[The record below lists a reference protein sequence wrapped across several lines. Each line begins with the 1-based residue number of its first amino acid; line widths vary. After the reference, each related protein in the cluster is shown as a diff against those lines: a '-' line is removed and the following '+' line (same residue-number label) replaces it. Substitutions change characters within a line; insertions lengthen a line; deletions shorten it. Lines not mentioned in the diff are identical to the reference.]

1 MPIRYNNLSSNPSVL
16 IVSKKIVK
24 SEEKCTYL
32 CIKATFGEIESNYT
46 FGRTSFKVV
55 LSDMTNDA
63 YLGLFHLSTNYLTYI
78 NENTIGNYID
88 EQLSNFA
95 ISKKDETYEVDVDIS
110 SLVSKYK
117 NSNGFTLSFAIRCY
131 SEGSIEI
138 NIENVTNKEVLIG
151 EVYNNKNESYLH
163 ETISQD
169 LGFVG
174 SGKVDLYTQG
184 LFFNFLDITTSGKN
198 PVSLKASYNGKI
210 KGAFGQNGTSD
221 YEYKI
226 KRTNDYIELI
236 NYLNDSY
243 IYLKMTKEE
252 AKEKYHLEIDSNDD
266 LYVNISDYSYIL
278 NNGENFSLIKKNVST
293 LEFECPNIVN
303 NVIKELYLLKIILD
317 KYTITYIRNGSYR
330 VTSIIGNDEDKITIT
345 YDNYANIKTIN
356 YDNRRYIKF
365 TYKSISNYK
374 LLSKVEYCDNNNPTE
389 EETIQNVACF
399 EYDNSQKLVMSY
411 DEKTN
416 IGCKYE
422 YTNSKITR
430 VSTILK
436 DTEEY
441 SEFTEISTN
450 DGVVTL
456 KNNLDKYTYYYF
468 DEKGRCYLK
477 VDDEGNTVSTI
488 YDESTIGANAIVVS
502 ETNPQIND
510 NNILLN
516 GDFEGELIDQSFSW
530 VFQSLRIKKI
540 KNDSIGYNGKNS
552 LMINNDT
559 EEPFSVYQTINNT
572 YKYKNKKLFLKGYVR
587 GEGNVN
593 INVKIDGNDNIVNF
607 DVKNIWEEVAI
618 NDIDVSDSVSTIKVV
633 ITLESNTK
641 VRLSNFSLCVGG
653 ENQRYNYIQNG
664 KFVDN
669 IDKWKTNNF
678 DGKDLITPI
687 SNNEIL
693 NKIFTTG
700 LKITGNLNKIK
711 EIKQEIKLS
720 GGAGEELLFSFFK
733 KANLTLNDIC
743 YAYMEISYTILGNKT
758 YSFKIGTNVK
768 EYEKVIQSIITESS
782 YNKVTVG
789 VKYLGKSDLILT
801 DFGLFKE
808 EFGNYYS
815 FTENKALT
823 EIASGANNLDI
834 EYSKKDKVKRITSE
848 TGEVYEY
855 TYDDLGNIILITDSS
870 GNSFSFEY
878 DENYYLNKNKITTIN
893 GKTLEKELINDS
905 KGNIIKQIDYDGN
918 ITMYEYD
925 DKNRIK
931 ILNHP
936 NGEVEHYKYDNRD
949 NIVKKSYDV
958 ETTII
963 NHEFSYDN
971 INNMKSLNACGEI
984 EYKLDPY
991 DSWQN
996 FEQVKL
1002 NNKVLNKFNYYKRY
1016 DFYTGQL
1023 LSKEYTNGTH
1033 YYFSYDE
1040 LLRLTKVE
1048 YEASDN
1054 SKITIAT
1061 YEYDKYN
1068 KLIKKGD
1075 IAGVTYYSYNANGLL
1090 IKEELVSETTNK
1102 CIITEYDNLE
1112 NIQQKSINIDGK
1124 ILNYNYVYDYEYNEY
1139 QSGGYFSRLENSFNE
1154 DIIFEEPTLKYGE
1167 EPILNTIETVK
1178 DVDLN
1183 RNILRFTKDTSTLSY
1198 SLDGINAKRIEKT
1211 AGSSLFNKEEWNDS
1225 FAKRKEIIMWIR
1237 VNNLSSN
1244 TNEINILSFGNE
1256 TEELASLKIK
1266 NTGEVKFSC
1275 NGKIIDNMD
1284 IKPKEWNLIGISLER
1299 IDDSKIN
1306 FSYFV
1311 NEYLYET
1318 PIETEILTKANRLSF
1333 GSYQKSTVTNEDL
1346 IGGDS
1351 LEMPF
1356 DILYVGIGEYQHT
1369 KESYKGI
1376 YNEGYK
1382 YLFTK
1387 TVNKQS
1393 GVIYYN
1399 HSAYEGVDVIPLNG
1413 SLTSIKGLK
1422 PLEYTY
1428 GDSSF
1433 KIDKTKLFKL
1443 DKMQSNVDNT
1453 YTSRHT
1459 YASYNE
1465 EIGISGKNKSMLSY
1479 DLGLEKEGVISLRF
1493 KCDYVG
1499 GWSYV
1504 PSRTILACPDPD
1516 NGAHKLLAYV
1526 DNASGQISISFGGK
1540 TYYTGLNIIPDTW
1553 HHFTVSWTTTNLV
1566 VYLDGN
1572 NIEYL
1577 GNEYTYPDLTN
1588 CKTYIGCNYLNNKPC
1603 LQLLGSIEMLIY
1615 SNKYIYNI
1623 HPKLVTEGQSISILT
1638 EYDEIKRPIGKEI
1651 NTGTT
1656 KLNQEFVYN
1665 DDNQI
1670 VEQMPSMEILPTGEK
1685 IVYSYDRS
1693 GNITHKVKIK
1703 NETIEESIN
1712 YQYDISNRLIK
1723 EKCYNGSILKYN
1735 YEYKY
1740 NSLGDIL
1747 EKIEYNISDEIISKE
1762 IYNYSTTN
1770 GSQLLSINKVNT
1782 NNEIIETKTITYLEE
1797 DPFRPKTYKNNNL
1810 TWNGKRLTSYGTNT
1824 YKYNS
1829 EGIRISKTTSE
1840 GEYKYLLDGNKII
1853 KEIKPNNKEIYY
1865 HYDEKEELVGFNYN
1879 AKEYF
1884 YIRDITGNITNIIDS
1899 NGTIKVSYEYDAW
1912 GKVINI
1918 DGDEDLIEIN
1928 SYLYKGYYY
1937 DKETS
1942 LYYCNSR
1949 YYDPEIRRWISIDDI
1964 DYLDIETING
1974 VNLYAYC
1981 MNNPVMCT
1989 DPTGHM
1995 PKWLAT
2001 TLKIVGGVAIIAGC
2015 VAGSILTGGALSV
2028 VLAGAAIGAA
2038 SGGISAGVSTV
2049 VSGGDI
2055 HDFANA
2061 FLMSTASGAI
2071 SGAVAASPLGTG
2083 AQMAINAALSA
2094 ANYAGTQ
2101 LLSGNK
2107 ITLGGLVINAG
2118 FGAICGKIGQ
2128 KGWMQSEATNAFIGF
2143 SGKNAMY
2150 DVIHMVGEK
2159 SLRRMIL
2166 PTIAFGGAGGGIYG
2180 RISSRFNPNGNFI
2193 GI

>member
-1 MPIRYNNLSSNPSVL
+1 M
-16 IVSKKIVK
+16 
-24 SEEKCTYL
+24 
-32 CIKATFGEIESNYT
+32 
-46 FGRTSFKVV
+46 
-55 LSDMTNDA
+55 
-63 YLGLFHLSTNYLTYI
+63 
-78 NENTIGNYID
+78 
-88 EQLSNFA
+88 
-95 ISKKDETYEVDVDIS
+95 
-110 SLVSKYK
+110 
-117 NSNGFTLSFAIRCY
+117 
-131 SEGSIEI
+131 
-138 NIENVTNKEVLIG
+138 
-151 EVYNNKNESYLH
+151 
-163 ETISQD
+163 
-169 LGFVG
+169 
-174 SGKVDLYTQG
+174 
-184 LFFNFLDITTSGKN
+184 
-198 PVSLKASYNGKI
+198 
-210 KGAFGQNGTSD
+210 
-221 YEYKI
+221 
-226 KRTNDYIELI
+226 
-236 NYLNDSY
+236 
-243 IYLKMTKEE
+243 
-252 AKEKYHLEIDSNDD
+252 
-266 LYVNISDYSYIL
+266 
-278 NNGENFSLIKKNVST
+278 
-293 LEFECPNIVN
+293 
-303 NVIKELYLLKIILD
+303 
-317 KYTITYIRNGSYR
+317 
-330 VTSIIGNDEDKITIT
+330 
-345 YDNYANIKTIN
+345 
-356 YDNRRYIKF
+356 
-365 TYKSISNYK
+365 
-374 LLSKVEYCDNNNPTE
+374 
-389 EETIQNVACF
+389 
-399 EYDNSQKLVMSY
+399 
-411 DEKTN
+411 
-416 IGCKYE
+416 
-422 YTNSKITR
+422 
-430 VSTILK
+430 
-436 DTEEY
+436 
-441 SEFTEISTN
+441 
-450 DGVVTL
+450 
-456 KNNLDKYTYYYF
+456 
-468 DEKGRCYLK
+468 
-477 VDDEGNTVSTI
+477 STI

-1588 CKTYIGCNYLNNKPC
+1588 CKTYIGCNYLNNIEADMTEV
-1603 LQLLGSIEMLIY
+1603 LLAVYTQQGHFAAED
-1615 SNKYIYNI
+1615 SNYCSDKFAAV
-1623 HPKLVTEGQSISILT
+1623 KLHRNLRDP
-1638 EYDEIKRPIGKEI
+1638 YLRRPH
-1651 NTGTT
+1651 
-1656 KLNQEFVYN
+1656 KLP
-1665 DDNQI
+1665 D
-1670 VEQMPSMEILPTGEK
+1670 
-1685 IVYSYDRS
+1685 
-1693 GNITHKVKIK
+1693 
-1703 NETIEESIN
+1703 
-1712 YQYDISNRLIK
+1712 
-1723 EKCYNGSILKYN
+1723 
-1735 YEYKY
+1735 
-1740 NSLGDIL
+1740 
-1747 EKIEYNISDEIISKE
+1747 
-1762 IYNYSTTN
+1762 
-1770 GSQLLSINKVNT
+1770 LLSELLRL
-1782 NNEIIETKTITYLEE
+1782 NNSAENYT
-1797 DPFRPKTYKNNNL
+1797 
-1810 TWNGKRLTSYGTNT
+1810 
-1824 YKYNS
+1824 
-1829 EGIRISKTTSE
+1829 
-1840 GEYKYLLDGNKII
+1840 LD
-1853 KEIKPNNKEIYY
+1853 
-1865 HYDEKEELVGFNYN
+1865 
-1879 AKEYF
+1879 
-1884 YIRDITGNITNIIDS
+1884 
-1899 NGTIKVSYEYDAW
+1899 
-1912 GKVINI
+1912 
-1918 DGDEDLIEIN
+1918 
-1928 SYLYKGYYY
+1928 
-1937 DKETS
+1937 
-1942 LYYCNSR
+1942 
-1949 YYDPEIRRWISIDDI
+1949 
-1964 DYLDIETING
+1964 
-1974 VNLYAYC
+1974 
-1981 MNNPVMCT
+1981 
-1989 DPTGHM
+1989 
-1995 PKWLAT
+1995 
-2001 TLKIVGGVAIIAGC
+2001 
-2015 VAGSILTGGALSV
+2015 LS
-2028 VLAGAAIGAA
+2028 
-2038 SGGISAGVSTV
+2038 
-2049 VSGGDI
+2049 
-2055 HDFANA
+2055 
-2061 FLMSTASGAI
+2061 
-2071 SGAVAASPLGTG
+2071 
-2083 AQMAINAALSA
+2083 
-2094 ANYAGTQ
+2094 
-2101 LLSGNK
+2101 
-2107 ITLGGLVINAG
+2107 
-2118 FGAICGKIGQ
+2118 
-2128 KGWMQSEATNAFIGF
+2128 
-2143 SGKNAMY
+2143 
-2150 DVIHMVGEK
+2150 
-2159 SLRRMIL
+2159 
-2166 PTIAFGGAGGGIYG
+2166 
-2180 RISSRFNPNGNFI
+2180 
-2193 GI
+2193 